1 MTARR
6 GRKLDFEHG
15 VVELIHGGGGRATT
29 QLIEELFLPAFHN
42 PILAARNDQ
51 AVMRMPAGELA
62 MSTDSFVVSPL
73 FFPGGDIGTM
83 AVHGT
88 VNDVAMSGA
97 MPLYLSAGFILEEG
111 LPLRDLRRIVQSMAD
126 AAHDA
131 GVRIVTGDT
140 KVVERGKGDGVFINT
155 TGIGVRMQ
163 GVAPSVEKARPGDA
177 VIVSGTLGDHGIAI
191 LSQREG
197 IGFETD
203 VLSDCAS
210 LHRMVASLLEVCPNV
225 RVLRDPTRGGL
236 AATLNEIAEASGVG
250 MILNE
255 NAIPLDPQVE
265 AACELLGLDPLH
277 IANEGKLVAI
287 VPIDSVE
294 DVLEVLHADPLG
306 RRAALI
312 GRVVEDP
319 RHFVQIQGDFDGTR
333 VLDWLAGEQLPRIC

>member
-6 GRKLDFEHG
+6 GRRLDFEHG
-15 VVELIHGGGGRATT
+15 LVELTHGGGGRATT

-42 PILAARNDQ
+42 DLLATRNDQ
-51 AVMRMPAGELA
+51 AVMHMPACEMA
-62 MSTDSFVVSPL
+62 MSTDCFVVSPL
-73 FFPGGDIGTM
+73 FFPGGDIGAM

-97 MPLYLSAGFILEEG
+97 MPLYISAAFILEEG
-111 LPLRDLRRIVQSMAD
+111 LPLHDLRRIVLSMAE
-126 AAHDA
+126 AAQDA

-155 TGIGVRMQ
+155 TGIGIRMP
-163 GVAPSVEKARPGDA
+163 GVAPSVEKAQPGDA

-203 VLSDCAS
+203 VISDCAS
-210 LHRMVASLLEVCPNV
+210 LHRMVASLIETCPHV
-225 RVLRDPTRGGL
+225 RAMRDPTRGGL

-255 NAIPLDPQVE
+255 SALPFDPQVE
-265 AACELLGLDPLH
+265 AACEVLGLDPLH
-277 IANEGKLVAI
+277 MANEGKLVAI
-287 VPIDSVE
+287 VPFDAAE
-294 DVLEVLHADPLG
+294 DVLEALHADPLS

-319 RHFVQIQGDFDGTR
+319 RHFVQIQGDFGGTR

>member
-6 GRKLDFEHG
+6 GRRLDFEHG
-15 VVELIHGGGGRATT
+15 LVELTHGGGGRATT

-42 PILAARNDQ
+42 DLLATRNDQ
-51 AVMRMPAGELA
+51 AVMHMPACEMA
-62 MSTDSFVVSPL
+62 MSTDCFVVSPL
-73 FFPGGDIGTM
+73 FFPGGDIGAM

-97 MPLYLSAGFILEEG
+97 MPLYISAAFILEEG
-111 LPLRDLRRIVQSMAD
+111 LPLHDLRRIVLSMAE
-126 AAHDA
+126 AAQDA

-155 TGIGVRMQ
+155 TGIGIRMP
-163 GVAPSVEKARPGDA
+163 GVAPSVEKAQPGDA

-203 VLSDCAS
+203 VISDCAS
-210 LHRMVASLLEVCPNV
+210 LHRMVASLIETCPHV
-225 RVLRDPTRGGL
+225 RAMRDPTRGGL

-255 NAIPLDPQVE
+255 SALPFDPQVE

-277 IANEGKLVAI
+277 MANEGKLVAI
-287 VPIDSVE
+287 VPFDAAE
-294 DVLEVLHADPLG
+294 DVLEALHADPLG

-319 RHFVQIQGDFDGTR
+319 RHFVQIQGDFGGTR